1 MSNEKVLSKI
11 GLSYDNRRHWPLSAE
26 GNHSDT
32 CNSVW

>member
-11 GLSYDNRRHWPLSAE
+11 GLSYDNWRYWFFLVE
-26 GNHSDT
+26 GNYFDI